1 MTQENHEEDEIKAL
15 LRQAFPASEAELR
28 RDLWPN
34 MLRRLST
41 SAVTVPW
48 YDWAL
53 LAGLAAVVII
63 LPKLGLLFGY
73 HL

>member
-1 MTQENHEEDEIKAL
+1 MRQENHEEDEMKAL
-15 LRQAFPASEAELR
+15 LRQAFPASETELQ

-34 MLRRLST
+34 MLQRLNT
-41 SAVTVPW
+41 SAITVPW

-53 LAGLAAVVII
+53 IAGLAAVVII

-73 HL
+73 NL

>member
-1 MTQENHEEDEIKAL
+1 MKQENHEEIKAL
-15 LRQAFPASEAELR
+15 LKQAFNASDTELR
-28 RDLWPN
+28 RDLWPA
-34 MLRRLST
+34 MLERLNT
-41 SAVTVPW
+41 SAVMVPW

-53 LAGLAAVVII
+53 IAGLAAVVII